1 MTNIAQIPVSEDE
14 ALLRAAVAAVQSA
27 GSHLAGQQTADRSI
41 FRHPRLAQVQ
51 DPPHPGRSIRSD
63 HRQQHEFRRHHS
75 PRGSMNCVH
84 APLKHKDV
92 KVPDLAVS
100 DLKKHVGFW
109 LRFVSNHVSHAFAR
123 KLLASGVTVA
133 EWVVVREMFDDEETS
148 PGVLAERIGM
158 TRGGV
163 SKLVDRLVSKK
174 LVTRQDRSD
183 DRRFQSIALT
193 AVGRRQIPQLAAL
206 ADQNDEEFFRPLS
219 VRERTMLIA
228 AMKKLVEA
236 HGLRT
241 LPTE

>member
-1 MTNIAQIPVSEDE
+1 M
-14 ALLRAAVAAVQSA
+14 R
-27 GSHLAGQQTADRSI
+27 
-41 FRHPRLAQVQ
+41 
-51 DPPHPGRSIRSD
+51 
-63 HRQQHEFRRHHS
+63 
-75 PRGSMNCVH
+75 
-84 APLKHKDV
+84 DV
-92 KVPDLAVS
+92 KAPALTVS

-133 EWVVVREMFDDEETS
+133 EWVVMREMFDDEETS

-163 SKLVDRLVSKK
+163 SKLVDRLLAKK
-174 LVTRQDRSD
+174 FVTRQERSD

-193 AVGRRQIPQLAAL
+193 AAGRRLIPQLAEL
-206 ADQNDEEFFRPLS
+206 ADQNDEEFFHPLS
-219 VRERTMLIA
+219 AGERAALIRT
-228 AMKKLVEA
+228 MKKLVQA